1 MTQLPTGTV
10 TLLMTDIEGST
21 RLWELAPDA
30 MRGALI
36 RHDAIVTSI
45 VDAHRGTVV
54 RSRGEG
60 DSFFGIFARA
70 SDAVAAAAAIQLA
83 LATEPWPTPL
93 PLRVRIG
100 VHTGEAEL
108 REGDY
113 YGSEVNRCARMRALA
128 HGGQVLISEV
138 TTNLV
143 RRSLPAN
150 AVLHPLGTHRL
161 KDIQQPEHVF
171 ELLLNAKAPGR
182 GPLALLRGLS
192 LAPHLKGAMVAGGLL
207 VALIF
212 AIVIVSGSSTNQDA
226 VRVEPQKP
234 AANPSLGAGPQ
245 PSPIYGRFTK
255 LQNDAVHREGIRLR
269 LATPEE
275 IVQEGQAIPLVIH
288 LENPLTETRRITFPE
303 NLVVDLYVRSLKGPD
318 AGREVYRWSEGRG
331 VAVKPTPME
340 WNPGQDRTFSFL
352 WAPPPRTVASDQI
365 RAEYRIVAV
374 MRTDDPIEAWIDL
387 QVGPP

>member
-30 MRGALI
+30 MRGALV

-83 LATEPWPTPL
+83 LATESWPTPL

-138 TTNLV
+138 TANLV
-143 RRSLPAN
+143 RRSLPPNTA
-150 AVLHPLGTHRL
+150 LHPLGTHRL
-161 KDIQQPEHVF
+161 KDIQHPEHVF
-171 ELLLNAKAPGR
+171 QLLLNAKAPGR
-182 GPLALLRGLS
+182 GPLASLRGLS

-207 VALIF
+207 VAFIF
-212 AIVIVSGSSTNQDA
+212 AIGS
-226 VRVEPQKP
+226 
-234 AANPSLGAGPQ
+234 
-245 PSPIYGRFTK
+245 
-255 LQNDAVHREGIRLR
+255 
-269 LATPEE
+269 
-275 IVQEGQAIPLVIH
+275 
-288 LENPLTETRRITFPE
+288 
-303 NLVVDLYVRSLKGPD
+303 
-318 AGREVYRWSEGRG
+318 
-331 VAVKPTPME
+331 
-340 WNPGQDRTFSFL
+340 
-352 WAPPPRTVASDQI
+352 
-365 RAEYRIVAV
+365 
-374 MRTDDPIEAWIDL
+374 
-387 QVGPP
+387 